1 MTDAAPVYRHFEA
14 AGWRGVLRDGA
25 SWWIGADPIVRLAGL
40 PNEPIKD
47 QPGVRTLR
55 AQAPDGAVYVRHMT
69 ALKARRSGRVAMSE
83 RFKWWSRPSRAL
95 RTMRVH
101 LALAEAGIPVAG
113 VVLAARRRTGLNV
126 EDLLITD
133 EVDGVD
139 FRVRCKAED
148 DAETEADLLR
158 RAGRAIAELHRAGF
172 AHGDLIPGNMIIAAD
187 GRIVFI
193 DNERTGRP
201 MPSRAGA
208 LRRLNLAQ
216 MVSRLMPR
224 TPYWMMRAFFDA
236 YYDTLG
242 LDDRARRA
250 EQSMIV
256 RRGRRRRSRIDD
268 DRRRTG
274 RRVKRHR
281 RDPNR

>member
-1 MTDAAPVYRHFEA
+1 M
-14 AGWRGVLRDGA
+14 LREGE
-25 SWWIGADPIVRLAGL
+25 SWWIDADPIVRLAGL
-40 PNEPIKD
+40 PNEPVK
-47 QPGVRTLR
+47 QKPGVSTVR
-55 AQAPDGAVYVRHMT
+55 AEAPDGAVYVRHMT
-69 ALKARRSGRVAMSE
+69 ALKARRSGRVALSE

-95 RTMRVH
+95 RTMRIH

-133 EVDGVD
+133 EVVGTD
-139 FRVRCKAED
+139 FRRRCQHEPD
-148 DAETEADLLR
+148 PEVEGELLR
-158 RAGRAIAELHRAGF
+158 SAGRAVAGLHRAGF
-172 AHGDLIPGNMIIAAD
+172 AHGDLLPGNLIIGPD
-187 GRIVFI
+187 DTIVFI
-193 DNERTGRP
+193 DNERTCRP
-201 MPSRAGA
+201 MPSRASA

-224 TPYWMMRAFFDA
+224 TPYWMMREFFEA

-242 LDDRARRA
+242 LDGMARRE

-256 RRGRRRRSRIDD
+256 RRGRRRRTRIDD
-268 DRRRTG
+268 DRRKRG

>member
-1 MTDAAPVYRHFEA
+1 MSAPAPAYKLFTAAS
-14 AGWRGVLRDGA
+14 WRGMIREGNTTWGD
-25 SWWIGADPIVRLAGL
+25 IDPIIRLQSL
-40 PNEPIKD
+40 EHDPVKE
-47 QPGVRTLR
+47 QPGVSTVR
-55 AQAPDGAVYVRHMT
+55 AHSPDGIVFVRHMT
-69 ALKARRSGRVAMSE
+69 ALKARPNGRVALSE

-101 LALAEAGIPVAG
+101 LAMAEAGIPVAG

-126 EDLLITD
+126 EDLLITE
-133 EVDGVD
+133 EVVGTD
-139 FRVRCKAED
+139 FRKRCQHEPDPEAES
-148 DAETEADLLR
+148 ELLR
-158 RAGRAIAELHRAGF
+158 SAGRAVAGLHRAGF
-172 AHGDLIPGNMIIAAD
+172 THGDLIPGNLLIRPD
-187 GRIVFI
+187 DTIVFI
-193 DNERTGRP
+193 DNERSGRP
-201 MPSRAGA
+201 MPSRAGT

-224 TPYWMMRAFFDA
+224 TPYWMMREFFGA

-242 LDDRARRA
+242 LNDRARRE
-250 EQSMIV
+250 EQSLIV

-268 DRRRTG
+268 HRRKDG